1 MLNPAVG
8 ASEDVDGRACLV
20 TRRGVAGHA
29 LYGPYELRRPGDYA
43 VEFQIER
50 VDDARHERDPLCAVL
65 DVVWNAGRETLARK
79 EILLSQL
86 RDGRAAFTLPFRL
99 EEAHKLEYRVWV
111 SGEAALRIDAHPRV
125 AALADPAA
133 DPHAALAGT
142 AFPADDAGDAIPF
155 FQAHRPM
162 LRAMHDQGIGVAIR
176 NGGVVLGVG
185 GVALNART
193 PDDLTFIGE
202 VFHENAY
209 TFRTGADACV
219 IDIGMNIGL
228 ASLLFASRRE
238 VREVWSFEPFRTT
251 YDRAL
256 ANLALNPTLAAK
268 VNAANIGLSDHDHE
282 GSIRVAAQS
291 DSGAMSVVGS
301 QQGEP
306 VHIVLADAATALRPI
321 IDRARAAR
329 LDVIVKCDCEG
340 SEFAIFRSLMA
351 AGLLGK
357 ITAFMVEWHAMFDD
371 KTQDDLIAPLSD
383 AGFIVFDRSPPT
395 GNGFFY
401 AARVR

>member
-8 ASEDVDGRACLV
+8 ALEEVDGRACIV

-29 LYGPYELRRPGDYA
+29 VYGPYELRRPGDYV
-43 VEFQIER
+43 VEFQIAR
-50 VDDARHERDPLCAVL
+50 ADDMRHDADVLCAVL
-65 DVVWNAGRETLARK
+65 DVVWDAGCRSLARK
-79 EILLSQL
+79 EIFLSQL
-86 RDGRAAFTLPFRL
+86 RDGRAAFALPFTL

-111 SGEAALRIDAHPRV
+111 SGEAALRIDGHPRV

-133 DPHAALAGT
+133 DPHAALASA
-142 AFPADDAGDAIPF
+142 AFPADGESEAIPF
-155 FQAHRPM
+155 FQTHRPL
-162 LRAMHDQGIGVAIR
+162 LRAMHEQGIGVAIR
-176 NGGVVLGVG
+176 DGGVVLGVG
-185 GVALNART
+185 GVSLNARS

-209 TFRTGADACV
+209 TFRTGRDACV

-228 ASLLFASRRE
+228 ASLLFASRCE
-238 VREVWSFEPFRTT
+238 VRAVWSFEPFRNT

-256 ANLALNPTLAAK
+256 ANLALNPVLAAK
-268 VNAANIGLSDHDHE
+268 ITAANCGLSDHDRA
-282 GSIRVAAQS
+282 GSILVAAQS
-291 DSGAMSVVGS
+291 DSGAMSTVDS
-301 QQGEP
+301 QRGDP
-306 VHIVLADAATALRPI
+306 VHVVLKDAATTLRPI
-321 IDRARAAR
+321 IDRAHGQG

-340 SEFAIFRSLMA
+340 SEFAIFRSLAA
-351 AGLLGK
+351 AGLLGR

-371 KTQDDLIAPLSD
+371 KTQDDLIAPLRD
-383 AGFIVFDRSPPT
+383 NGFIVFDRSPPT